1 MEKRSQPRK
10 RANCISRLAESRWG
24 IVCVLVLFVIL
35 GLAYGVATPV
45 FETPDEPWHF
55 LYAKRL
61 ADGDGLPPLTFSD
74 DPWEQG
80 EAHQPPLYYALSALA
95 ISWVDTGDWQVWMQR
110 NPHAAPGAPGSFGN
124 KNVVL
129 HGIPGTESWA
139 GTGLA
144 VHLLRLLSLALSALT
159 VWVTHELMKELF
171 PDDPVIALSGAVI
184 IAFNPQFLFISAAVN
199 NDSLIT
205 LLCSV
210 ALLVIIRGMRK
221 GLSLRWATG
230 LGLVIGAA
238 MLTKLGGF
246 GLLVPAWLSIA
257 WLAWRERRWQT
268 FVRYATIVACI
279 AMAVSAWWY
288 VRNLVLFRDP
298 LGMRALV
305 AAFRTHDRTPTLLEL
320 LRTTGDAEISF
331 WGVFGWMN
339 VLAGEWFY
347 VVVRVLGRLSIL
359 GVGIA
364 LVRWWRRGRVVS
376 ERVAK
381 LLVLGAWMLVVLS
394 SLISWSREVTG
405 PQGRLL
411 FPAITSVAALL
422 IMGLSAL
429 WPDRSRR
436 ILVVAAPLFLLVA
449 AAIMPFAYI
458 SPPYEVPPIIAAAD
472 LPADLQQLNIT
483 FDNGIR
489 LVGYRVGQESVV
501 PGEKLDVYLYW
512 QALDSLDDNYSVFV
526 HLFGRGRESLGQVDS
541 YPGKGNYPTG
551 AWEPDG
557 MICDHYRVEVAE
569 DALVPTAGRIE
580 VGLYRLPG
588 YENVPA
594 TDGQGCDIGT
604 APDIG
609 GVRIGPSQPAPCQP
623 PCVTAVVFGD
633 RVELMGYH
641 LSHDALI
648 SGEQLSVTLYW
659 RVTQVFEQDYTV
671 FVHLVGEDGLAGQAD
686 SQPLQGEYPTS
697 FWMLG
702 ETLKDEH
709 LLEVYPD
716 ASPGQYRLEVGLYL
730 LEDGERLVASGEG
743 DHGQDYAVLGPVEV
757 LGP

>member
-1 MEKRSQPRK
+1 VEKKSQPRK

-35 GLAYGVATPV
+35 GLVYGVVTPV

-61 ADGDGLPPLTFSD
+61 ADGDGLPPLTFSS

-80 EAHQPPLYYALSALA
+80 EAHQPPLYYALSALT
-95 ISWVDTGDWQVWMQR
+95 ISWVDTGDSQVWLQR
-110 NPHAAPGAPGSFGN
+110 NPHAAPGAPGSYGN
-124 KNVVL
+124 KNIVL
-129 HGIPGTESWA
+129 HGVSGTQSWA
-139 GTGLA
+139 GAALA
-144 VHLLRLLSLALSALT
+144 VHLLRLLSLAFGALT
-159 VWVTHELMKELF
+159 VWVTHELIKDLF
-171 PDDPVIALSGAVI
+171 PDDPAIALSGAAIV
-184 IAFNPQFLFISAAVN
+184 AFNPQFLFISAAVN

-210 ALLVIIRGMRK
+210 ALLVIIRGMCK
-221 GLSLRWATG
+221 GVSPRWATG
-230 LGLVIGAA
+230 LGLIIGAA
-238 MLTKLGGF
+238 MLTKLGGI

-268 FVRYATIVACI
+268 FVKYAAIVTFI
-279 AMAVSAWWY
+279 ALAVSAWWY
-288 VRNLVLFRDP
+288 VRNFVLFRDP

-347 VVVRVLGRLSIL
+347 VVVRVLGRLSVL
-359 GVGIA
+359 GAGIA

-376 ERVAK
+376 EQVVR

-411 FPAITSVAALL
+411 FPAISSIATFLVIGMS
-422 IMGLSAL
+422 SL
-429 WPDRSRR
+429 WPGRARR
-436 ILVVAAPLFLLVA
+436 LLLVSAPLFLLVA
-449 AAIMPFAYI
+449 ATIMPFAYI
-458 SPPYEVPPIIAAAD
+458 GPPYEVPPIVAAAD
-472 LPADLQQLNIT
+472 LPADLQRLNIT
-483 FDNGIR
+483 FRNGVR
-489 LVGYRVGQESVV
+489 LVGYRVSQESVA

-526 HLFGRGRESLGQVDS
+526 HLFGRGRESLGQMDS
-541 YPGKGNYPTG
+541 YPGRGNYPTS

-557 MICDHYRVEVAE
+557 MICDHYRVEVME
-569 DALVPTAGRIE
+569 GALVPTAGRIE

-594 TDGQGCDIGT
+594 TDGQGRDIGT

-609 GVRIGPSQPAPCQP
+609 GVRIGASQLASYQP
-623 PCVTAVVFGD
+623 TCVTAVVFGD
-633 RVELMGYH
+633 QVELIGYD
-641 LSHDALI
+641 LARDVLGR
-648 SGEQLSVTLYW
+648 GEKLSVTLYW
-659 RVTQVFEQDYTV
+659 RVARTLEEDYTI
-671 FVHLVGEDGLAGQAD
+671 FVHLVGEAGLAGQAD

-697 FWMLG
+697 LWLPG
-702 ETLKDEH
+702 ETLQDEH
-709 LLEVYPD
+709 LLEVYAD

-730 LEDGERLVASGEG
+730 LEDGERLVASGGG
-743 DHGQDYAVLGPVEV
+743 DHGRDYAVLGSLEV